1 MASEGDIASE
11 GTEEGTEK
19 RASGPDAVHR
29 GSDAA
34 AAAAEA
40 ARPASG
46 ETVRIDAWIWSV
58 RLVKTRSM
66 GATACRG
73 GHVRVNGERVK
84 PAYSVRVGDEVRFR
98 QAGGPE
104 RIVVVKRLI
113 RKRVGAP
120 VAAECYVD
128 NSPPP
133 PPREAIAPAG
143 IRDRGAGRPTKR
155 DRRDLERLRGPAGP
169 GTPDGS

>member
-1 MASEGDIASE
+1 MASG
-11 GTEEGTEK
+11 
-19 RASGPDAVHR
+19 RASQGADTSGGAHTEDGTVV
-29 GSDAA
+29 DTA
-34 AAAAEA
+34 
-40 ARPASG
+40 PASP
-46 ETVRIDAWIWSV
+46 ASAV

-84 PAYSVRVGDEVRFR
+84 PAYAVRVGDEVRIR
-98 QAGGPE
+98 HDGQE

-120 VAAECYVD
+120 VAIQCYVD

-143 IRDRGAGRPTKR
+143 IRDRGTGRPTKR
-155 DRRDLERLRGPAGP
+155 DRREMERLRGL
-169 GTPDGS
+169 TEPDDAS